1 MKVTN
6 WRRKLMAGLAAGGL
20 LAPGALHAANLD
32 TNLVANPSF
41 ESVDFATTGDYGAPK
56 VLNWLGGPGFAY
68 SHNPVATGIPDYADG
83 ADPPGAGDWYFTA
96 NNNPGSATGDWRAPG
111 GVYQDIDVST
121 GATGTQIGI
130 GEAAYKLSA
139 FMSSYLND
147 NDFGIV
153 HLDFRNASGTSLGTA
168 EIRDSD
174 PGPNNVWS
182 LNSKVGLVPV
192 GTATIRASLF
202 GGVVNGGT
210 DGYIDLVDAQLTA
223 AANELL
229 FLEVNTANGQVAIKN
244 QTGDPVRIDYY
255 EITSA
260 AGSLNA
266 TSWDS
271 LQEPSGNPP
280 GFPSGNGSGNG
291 WEEFGGSGP
300 RVIGESFL
308 TGNST
313 VANNGTVGLGSA
325 FNIGGTRD
333 LLFQY
338 SVVTGAG
345 TNPTG
350 DYNSDGKVDAADYVV
365 WRKNNINGQQGYTD
379 WRTNFGASG
388 AAGGPGTLV
397 GGFVRYV
404 SAGLGAGAAVPEP
417 AGVWL
422 VGVGLASLALS
433 SRRKP

>member
-1 MKVTN
+1 
-6 WRRKLMAGLAAGGL
+6 MASLAAGGL
-20 LAPGALHAANLD
+20 LAPGTLHAANLD

-41 ESVDFATTGDYGAPK
+41 ESVDLATIGDFGARK

-68 SHNPVATGIPDYADG
+68 SHNPVVTGVPDYADG
-83 ADPPGAGDWYFTA
+83 ADPSGAGVWYFTA

-121 GATGTQIGI
+121 GTTGTQIAT

-153 HLDFRNASGTSLGTA
+153 HLDFRNASGASLGTA

-182 LNSKVGLVPV
+182 LNSKLGIVPV
-192 GTATIRASLF
+192 GTATIRASIF

-229 FLEVNTANGQVAIKN
+229 FLEVDTTSGQTRIRN
-244 QTGDPVRIDYY
+244 LTGAPVNIDYY

-260 AGSLNA
+260 SGALNA
-266 TSWDS
+266 TDWSS
-271 LQEPSGNPP
+271 FQEQNLA
-280 GFPSGNGSGNG
+280 GFPAGNGSGNG
-291 WEEFGGSGP
+291 WEQFGGSGA
-300 RVIGESFL
+300 RVIGESYL
-308 TGNST
+308 RGNST
-313 VANNGTVGLGSA
+313 VQNNASIGLGTA
-325 FNIGGTRD
+325 FNIAGTRD
-333 LLFQY
+333 LVFQY
-338 SVVTGAG
+338 AAIDDSAPP
-345 TNPTG
+345 PTG
-350 DYNSDGKVDAADYVV
+350 DYNNDGKVDSADYVV
-365 WRKNNINGQQGYTD
+365 WRKTNINGQQGYND
-379 WRTNFGASG
+379 WRANFGATGGPSGPGSLVSGFIRYVPPG
-388 AAGGPGTLV
+388 AA
-397 GGFVRYV
+397 
-404 SAGLGAGAAVPEP
+404 SAVPEP

-422 VGVGLASLALS
+422 VGIGLASLALG
-433 SRRKP
+433 SRRK

>member
-6 WRRKLMAGLAAGGL
+6 WRRKLMASLAAGGL

-41 ESVDFATTGDYGAPK
+41 ETVDFGTTGDYGSPA
-56 VLNWLGGPGFAY
+56 VVNWLGGPGFAY
-68 SHNPVATGIPDYADG
+68 SHNPVATTIPDYADG
-83 ADPPGAGDWYFTA
+83 ADPPSAGDWYFTA
-96 NNNPGSATGDWRAPG
+96 NNNPPSATGDWRAPG

-121 GATGTQIGI
+121 GPSGTQIAT

-139 FMSSYLND
+139 WMSSYAND

-153 HLDFRNASGTSLGTA
+153 HVDFRNASGTSLGTA

-182 LNSKVGLVPV
+182 LNSKIGLAPI
-192 GTATIRASLF
+192 GTATLRVSLF

-229 FLEVNTANGQVAIKN
+229 FVEVNTTNGQVAIKN
-244 QTGDPVRIDYY
+244 QTGDPVRLDYY

-260 AGSLNA
+260 AGSLNVA
-266 TSWDS
+266 SWNS
-271 LQEPSGNPP
+271 LQDPGGNPA
-280 GFPSGNGSGNG
+280 GFPSGNGTGNG
-291 WEEFGGSGP
+291 WEEFGGSSA
-300 RVIGESFL
+300 RVIGESYL
-308 TGNST
+308 TGSST
-313 VANNGTVGLGSA
+313 AAHNATIGLGSA
-325 FNIGGTRD
+325 FNIGATRD
-333 LLFQY
+333 LVFQY
-338 SVVTGAG
+338 SVVTGA
-345 TNPTG
+345 TTSLTG
-350 DYNSDGKVDAADYVV
+350 DYNTDGKVDAADYVV
-365 WRKNNINGQQGYTD
+365 WRKNNINGQQGYND
-379 WRTNFGASG
+379 WRANFGATG
-388 AAGGPGTLV
+388 EAANPGVLV

-404 SAGLGAGAAVPEP
+404 SSGVGAGAAVPEP

-422 VGVGLASLALS
+422 AGLGLASLALG

>member
-6 WRRKLMAGLAAGGL
+6 WRRKLMASLAAGGL
-20 LAPGALHAANLD
+20 LAPGALYAANLD

-41 ESVDFATTGDYGAPK
+41 ESVDLTTTGDYDAPK
-56 VLNWLGGPGFAY
+56 VVNWLGGPGFAY
-68 SHNPVATGIPDYADG
+68 SHNPGVTGIPDYADG
-83 ADPPGAGDWYFTA
+83 ANPPGAGDWYFTA
-96 NNNPGSATGDWRAPG
+96 NNNPASGTGDWRAPG

-121 GATGTQIGI
+121 GATGTQIAI
-130 GEAAYKLSA
+130 GEAAFKLSA
-139 FMSSYLND
+139 WMSSFAND

-153 HLDFRNASGTSLGTA
+153 HLDFRNAAGTSLGTA

-182 LNSKVGLVPV
+182 LNSRLGFVPV
-192 GTATIRASLF
+192 GTATVRASLF

-210 DGYIDLVDAQLTA
+210 DGYIDLVDVQLTA

-229 FLEVNTANGQVAIKN
+229 FVEVNTTNGQVAIKN

-260 AGSLNA
+260 AGSLNVA
-266 TSWDS
+266 SWNS
-271 LQEPSGNPP
+271 LQDPGGNPP
-280 GFPSGNGSGNG
+280 GFPPGNGSGNG
-291 WEEFGGSGP
+291 WEEFGGSSS

-313 VANNGTVGLGSA
+313 VAHNATVGLGPA

-333 LLFQY
+333 LVFQY
-338 SVVTGAG
+338 SVVTGAA

-365 WRKNNINGQQGYTD
+365 WRKNNINGQQGYND
-379 WRTNFGASG
+379 WRANFGASG
-388 AAGGPGTLV
+388 AAGGPGTLFS
-397 GGFVRYV
+397 GFVRYV
-404 SAGLGAGAAVPEP
+404 TAGAATAVPEP
-417 AGVWL
+417 TGVWL
-422 VGVGLASLALS
+422 VGMGLASLALG